1 MALRPLL
8 VLCCPAFAFAHQ
20 ALTLDGAVQIAL
32 ESHPLVASGR
42 ESIAAARGLERQ
54 ARLTFNPRLN
64 IQVENLRIPRSEP
77 FLYGRET
84 DNFAFLQ
91 QTFETAGK
99 RSLRGDVAAQ
109 QIRRNEL
116 ELAILERNIRLR
128 VTEAWWRAMAA
139 QRARDLIVE
148 TLKTFEQTVEYHRVR
163 VKEGAMAEADLI
175 RVQVEAGRFSLAAN
189 EAELEASQARI
200 GLFREMGR
208 TSFPEVR
215 LEGRLEPP
223 ASDPVWPPLDQALS
237 RRPEIQLARTL
248 LDQANARTR
257 LEEANARPNFD
268 ILGGYKRTN
277 GFDTALAGLQFD
289 LPFRNRNQ
297 GNIEAASAEARAAR
311 ANLAAAEALV
321 EAETRAA
328 RADFETRRQQVRD
341 YLPRLLLQAGE
352 TARIARGAYRLGGA
366 ELLRL
371 LDAERLRLEIELLHA
386 RALAEYLRS
395 VARYRFALG
404 EQP

>member
-1 MALRPLL
+1 MAWRPIL
-8 VLCCPAFAFAHQ
+8 VVCFPAIVFAQQ
-20 ALTLDGAVQIAL
+20 ALTLDGAVRMAL

-42 ESIAAARGLERQ
+42 ESIVAARGLERQ

-64 IQVENLRIPRSEP
+64 MQVENLRIPRAEP
-77 FLYGRET
+77 FVYGQDT

-99 RSLRGDVAAQ
+99 RSLRGEVAAR

-128 VTEAWWRAMAA
+128 VTEAWWRALAA
-139 QRARDLIVE
+139 QRTRDLIVE

-189 EAELEASQARI
+189 EAELEEAQARI

-215 LEGRLEPP
+215 LEGLLEPP
-223 ASDPVWPPLDQALS
+223 ASDPVWPPVEQALS
-237 RRPEIQLARTL
+237 RRPEIQLARAL

-257 LEEANARPNFD
+257 LEEANARPNID

-289 LPFRNRNQ
+289 LPVRNRNQ

-328 RADFETRRQQVRD
+328 RVEFETRRQQVRD
-341 YLPRLLLQAGE
+341 YLPRLLSQAEE
-352 TARIARGAYRLGGA
+352 TARIARGA
-366 ELLRL
+366 
-371 LDAERLRLEIELLHA
+371 
-386 RALAEYLRS
+386 
-395 VARYRFALG
+395 
-404 EQP
+404 